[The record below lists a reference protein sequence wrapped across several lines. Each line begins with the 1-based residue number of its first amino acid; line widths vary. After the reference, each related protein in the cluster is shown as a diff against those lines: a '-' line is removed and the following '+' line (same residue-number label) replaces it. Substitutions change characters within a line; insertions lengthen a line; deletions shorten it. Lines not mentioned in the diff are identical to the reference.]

1 MSAFLSILEQLK
13 VGGKQIVVAVNGSER
28 IVTITDITDDAVTLI
43 EVGTNSRFDL
53 HYTQVVMVG
62 SS

>member
-1 MSAFLSILEQLK
+1 MSVFLQILEQLK
-13 VGGKQIVVAVNGSER
+13 VDGKQVVVAVNGSER
-28 IVTITDITDDAVTLI
+28 IVTISDISDDAVTLK
-43 EVGTNSRFDL
+43 EKGTDNRFDL

>member
-1 MSAFLSILEQLK
+1 MSVFLQILEQLK
-13 VGGKQIVVAVNGSER
+13 VDGKQVVVAVNGSER
-28 IVTITDITDDAVTLI
+28 IVTISDISDDAVTLN
-43 EVGTNSRFDL
+43 EVGSTNRFDL